1 MVDIFNNYG
10 VEVYIN
16 DDDFLK
22 IKETLSRIGISS
34 SKDKILYQTAHILHR
49 QGRYVIIH
57 FKELFAL
64 DGKPNDISEN
74 DLSRRNA
81 IANLLSEWELL
92 DLVNEESTTIP
103 PPIFISQIKILSH
116 KEKKDWE
123 LVPKY
128 NIGSKKV

>member
-64 DGKPNDISEN
+64 DGKLHSIEENDIA
-74 DLSRRNA
+74 RRNT
-81 IANLLSEWELL
+81 ITNLLEEWDLL
-92 DLVNEESTTIP
+92 EIVNPESTQF
-103 PPIFISQIKILSH
+103 PIVPISQIKILAF
-116 KEKKDWE
+116 KDKSNYT
-123 LVPKY
+123 LVSKY
-128 NIGSKKV
+128 NIGKIKLG

>member
-1 MVDIFNNYG
+1 MADIFNDYG

-64 DGKPNDISEN
+64 DGKLHSIEENDIA
-74 DLSRRNA
+74 RRNT
-81 IANLLSEWELL
+81 ITNLLEEWDLL
-92 DLVNEESTTIP
+92 EIVNPESTQF
-103 PPIFISQIKILSH
+103 PIVPISQIKILAF
-116 KEKKDWE
+116 KDKPNYT
-123 LVPKY
+123 LVSKY
-128 NIGSKKV
+128 NIGKIKLG